1 MKSHGEV
8 LPGHLADF
16 LSEKQDNWP
25 EAQFRSVLQRSP
37 EMWQARVYLGDCLVA
52 TGRFDEAIG
61 LARLACEQTS
71 YGQTAFVGT
80 LGAAYAE
87 AGQFERAVTAS
98 ERACK
103 VAASLGRTKLLARNQ
118 QMLEQ
123 FKKREPYRER
133 N

>member
-1 MKSHGEV
+1 MNDLAWFLATDSHDE
-8 LPGHLADF
+8 
-16 LSEKQDNWP
+16 
-25 EAQFRSVLQRSP
+25 FRN
-37 EMWQARVYLGDCLVA
+37 GDQ
-52 TGRFDEAIG
+52 AIG
-61 LARLACEQTS
+61 LARRDCEQTS

-80 LGAAYAE
+80 LAAAYAE

-98 ERACK
+98 ERARK
-103 VAASLGRTKLLARNQ
+103 LAASLGQTNLLERNQ

>member
-16 LSEKQDNWP
+16 LSEKQGNWSEA
-25 EAQFRSVLQRSP
+25 EAQFRSVLQRPP
-37 EMWQARVYLGDCLVA
+37 EVWQARVYLGDCLVA
-52 TGRFDEAIG
+52 AGRFDEAIG

-80 LGAAYAE
+80 LAAAYAE

-98 ERACK
+98 ERACRL
-103 VAASLGRTKLLARNQ
+103 AASLDQTNLL
-118 QMLEQ
+118 E
-123 FKKREPYRER
+123 
-133 N
+133 